1 VRRLFLIICLLVTGF
16 LALGLFRM
24 LDLGPEPPRP
34 DLDLKPVPQMEN
46 PSSANLNMAF
56 APKNPFLADGVN
68 PLPHGDTAQQ
78 DATPIPGPLGKTRT
92 LSEDEIDY
100 QYLGPGYFG
109 IYTSSPYANGK
120 RVLWTNGI
128 NGVYKID
135 EETYE
140 IIDHLPT
147 DKAKD
152 YDEAWGH
159 GITDKFDKDNSIR
172 AFGTAVSALKPLL
185 DLSGIY
191 AMVGSNN
198 WFYFARKDGTIIAY
212 GDAVDGDPKSGIVEK
227 ARFEMPKGEA
237 GPSVGINMTYD
248 GWIVFP
254 TEDGI
259 MVAVSMD
266 LKEYKSV
273 PMKHRDTEDIETRG
287 TGYGWV
293 RNAIALDESGGIYV
307 ASRNH
312 MHKVVWTGDNLSTDE
327 ADGAWTAKYR
337 NGWGE
342 GSGATPSLMGFGD
355 EDKFV
360 VITDGDYRM
369 NVTLFW
375 RDDIPEGWKQV
386 EGAPSRRIA
395 AIAPVTMG
403 KLNVQKIQSEQTN
416 IVAGYGVL
424 VVNNTPRNAPFFV
437 PKEGSARGLLIGP
450 LGSNPKFQPFGLQKF
465 EWNPNLKRLEQ
476 AWVNEDLSS
485 PNGVPWVSTGSKQ
498 LYFMGARNNKWTFE
512 AVNWLTGEP
521 TFHYILPSQKYNNE
535 FSGPTIDE
543 KGRAFVGTIFGRMR
557 INATGRSEQGAQ

>member
-1 VRRLFLIICLLVTGF
+1 VRRFFLILCLSVFAF
-16 LALGLFRM
+16 LFMGLFRM
-24 LDLGPEPPRP
+24 LGFGPQPPRP
-34 DLDLKPVPQMEN
+34 DLDLPIASKMAN
-46 PSSANLNMAF
+46 PESAPTDMAF
-56 APKNPFLADGVN
+56 APPNPFLADGVN
-68 PLPHGDTAQQ
+68 PLPHGDAAQQ
-78 DATPIPGPLGKTRT
+78 DATPIPGPMGKTRA
-92 LSEDEIDY
+92 LDEQEIDY

-128 NGVYKID
+128 NGVYKMD

-140 IIDHLPT
+140 IIDHLPSE
-147 DKAKD
+147 KAD
-152 YDEAWGH
+152 MYDVEWGH
-159 GITDKFDKDNSIR
+159 GITDDLDEDNSIW
-172 AFGTAVSALKPLL
+172 AFKTAYDALMPLM

-212 GDAVDGDPKSGIVEK
+212 GDAVDGDPQSGIVEK

-266 LKEYKSV
+266 LKQYKSV
-273 PMKHRDTEDIETRG
+273 PMKHRDDENIETRG

-293 RNAIALDESGGIYV
+293 RNAIAVDEAGGIYV

-312 MHKVVWTGDNLSTDE
+312 MHKIVWTGDKLSTDE
-327 ADGAWTAKYR
+327 GDGAWTAQYR

-369 NVTLFW
+369 NITLFW
-375 RDDIPEGWKQV
+375 RDEIPPDWEKV

-395 AIAPVTMG
+395 ALAPVTMG
-403 KLNVQKIQSEQTN
+403 DLNVQKIQSEQTN

-424 VVNNTPRNAPFFV
+424 VVNNTPNNAPFFI

-450 LGSNPKFQPFGLQKF
+450 LGSNPYYQPFGVQKF
-465 EWNPNLKRLEQ
+465 EWNPEARRLEQ
-476 AWVNEDLSS
+476 AWVNEDISS

-498 LYFMGARNNKWTFE
+498 VYFMGARNNKWTLE

-521 TFHYILPSQKYNNE
+521 TFHWILPSQKYNNE

-543 KGRAFVGTIFGRMR
+543 QGRVFVGTIFGRMR
-557 INATGRSEQGAQ
+557 IQPAQ